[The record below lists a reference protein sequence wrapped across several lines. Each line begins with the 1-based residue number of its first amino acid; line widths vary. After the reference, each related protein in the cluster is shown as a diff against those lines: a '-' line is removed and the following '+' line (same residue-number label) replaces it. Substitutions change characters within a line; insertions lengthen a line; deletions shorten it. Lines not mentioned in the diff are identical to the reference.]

1 MTTQAIT
8 GYGEI
13 GEAEYQRRIRAWTMY
28 DWANSAFATTILA
41 AVLPIYYSQVAG
53 ATLPSAAI
61 ATAYWSTGLSV
72 SLFIVAIISPILGT
86 ISDVMRGKKRFL
98 SVFFGLG
105 VVATG
110 LLVLVD
116 TGDWLLA
123 SVLFIFGRIGFTAA
137 NVFYDALLPHIAS
150 EQDRDS
156 VSTRGYAFGYL
167 GGGLLLA
174 INIAMIQFLPGT
186 LGPRLSFLSV
196 AVWWAVFSIP
206 LFLRVPE
213 PPAATVQL
221 APRQNAISV
230 SIKRL
235 SETVQ
240 DISQYRELFKYL
252 IAFLIYIDGI
262 GTIIGVAAIYGA
274 ELGFGSIELVLAL
287 LLVQFVGI
295 PYSLIFGRL
304 PSRHEKRR
312 PFFLAFVLF
321 NLIALPLGGILGARL
336 LSSEM
341 TGMPPAPFE
350 STATAVGEGIYLS
363 TNDGIAYTGL
373 WETIAVSADEL
384 GMDSG
389 ADYRVTSD
397 PGARFEIEYVGQRVE
412 IVYSTG
418 PDRGIWRVLID
429 DEPLID
435 DDTGQP
441 VMIDAYNAT
450 VRYGVSRGFAADTPG
465 EHRLSLVNTGEKN
478 AQSRGTVMAVAQVEI
493 LPPLRQSSL
502 GLIIALI
509 VGIQLLGL
517 ILAILLGSRLFSGLA
532 DRIDTKRAILLAL
545 VMYTAIAIWGFFLN
559 SVIEFWFL
567 AWMVAVVQGGSQ
579 ALSRSLFSNMSPA
592 SKSGEFFGLFGI
604 MEKFS
609 AILGPLIFA
618 FAATQFGSSRPA
630 VLSIIFFFIV
640 GGYLLTRVDV
650 AEGRRVAQAEDA
662 TLLRG
667 APGV

>member
-1 MTTQAIT
+1 
-8 GYGEI
+8 
-13 GEAEYQRRIRAWTMY
+13 
-28 DWANSAFATTILA
+28 
-41 AVLPIYYSQVAG
+41 
-53 ATLPSAAI
+53 
-61 ATAYWSTGLSV
+61 
-72 SLFIVAIISPILGT
+72 
-86 ISDVMRGKKRFL
+86 
-98 SVFFGLG
+98 
-105 VVATG
+105 
-110 LLVLVD
+110 
-116 TGDWLLA
+116 
-123 SVLFIFGRIGFTAA
+123 
-137 NVFYDALLPHIAS
+137 
-150 EQDRDS
+150 
-156 VSTRGYAFGYL
+156 
-167 GGGLLLA
+167 
-174 INIAMIQFLPGT
+174 
-186 LGPRLSFLSV
+186 
-196 AVWWAVFSIP
+196 
-206 LFLRVPE
+206 
-213 PPAATVQL
+213 L
-221 APRQNAISV
+221 APRQNVISV
-230 SIKRL
+230 SFKRL
-235 SETVQ
+235 SETLR

-304 PSRHEKRR
+304 PSRLEKRR
-312 PFFLAFVLF
+312 PFYLAFVLF
-321 NLIALPLGGILGARL
+321 NLIALPLGGILGARS
-336 LSSEM
+336 LSTEI
-341 TGMPPAPFE
+341 TGMPPPPFE

-363 TNDGIAYTGL
+363 TNDSIAYTGL
-373 WETIAVSADEL
+373 WETIAVSAEEL

-397 PGARFEIEYVGQRVE
+397 PGARFEIDYVGRRVE
-412 IVYSTG
+412 VVYSTG
-418 PDRGIWRVLID
+418 PDRGIWGVLMD
-429 DEPLID
+429 GAPLIAE
-435 DDTGQP
+435 DTGQP

-450 VRYGVSRGFAADTPG
+450 VRYGVSQTFAADTSG
-465 EHRLSLVNTGEKN
+465 EHTLSLVNTGEKN
-478 AQSRGTVMAVAQVEI
+478 PQGQGTVMAMAQVEI

-509 VGIQLLGL
+509 FGIQLLGL
-517 ILAILLGSRLFSGLA
+517 ILALLLGPGLFSGLA
-532 DRIDTKRAILLAL
+532 DRIDTKHAILLAL
-545 VMYTAIAIWGFFLN
+545 VMYTAIALWGFFLN

-609 AILGPLIFA
+609 AIFGPLIFA

-662 TLLRG
+662 ALLRG
-667 APGV
+667 VPGV